1 MSPKPRSRYKAPQSR
16 PSYGPSATYGLKF
29 GALLDLIETEGS
41 RLNRRAESVLRQ
53 LAATLDENILQAEG
67 LLRPR
72 NDPSQEQAAA
82 VRLALAE
89 ARLEKHQEAVNAAYG
104 SRSVFFRWIGPG
116 VAAPLQAAVVE
127 AKQEVEQARKEW
139 NALTERIKRQG
150 TYAAPYPL
158 DSAVNAQQFLDRAR
172 PARLTLH
179 NAILGD
185 LCRVEEDRVA
195 RDRAMAAS
203 LMERVRD
210 EADHVKKRLPRTY
223 PCPYCGG
230 ALGTDPCA
238 DHIVP
243 VSHGGQSH
251 QNNMVYVCSSCNLR
265 KSNKTLRE
273 FAQQQGFNRDDIEK
287 RLIQLGKRV

>member
-1 MSPKPRSRYKAPQSR
+1 MSPKRRSKYQAPQSR
-16 PSYGPSATYGLKF
+16 PGYAHSVTYGLKF

-41 RLNRRAESVLRQ
+41 RLNRRAETVLQR

-67 LLRPR
+67 ILRSP
-72 NDPSQEQAAA
+72 NNPSQEHASA

-89 ARLEKHQEAVNAAYG
+89 ARLEQHQEAVNAAYSKG
-104 SRSVFFRWIGPG
+104 SVFFRWLGQAVPT
-116 VAAPLQAAVVE
+116 PLMTTLVE
-127 AKQEVEQARKEW
+127 AKREVERAQKEW
-139 NALTERIKRQG
+139 SALRERINRHG

-158 DSAVNAQQFLDRAR
+158 DSPANAQQFLDRAR

-185 LCRVEEDRVA
+185 LRQVEEDRVA

-203 LMERVRD
+203 LMDRVRD
-210 EADHVKKRLPRTY
+210 EADRVKKRLPRNH
-223 PCPYCGG
+223 PCPYCGN
-230 ALGTDPCA
+230 ALGIDPCA

-251 QNNMVYVCSSCNLR
+251 QNNMVYVCSTCNLR

-273 FAQQQGFNRDDIEK
+273 FAKQEGFNRDEIEK